1 MEKLEKRNMQ
11 VRSVIDEIDLVSDSI
26 KALRVEHGEKIRL
39 KFGTVLSKNTGYI
52 FCKKSMNLVY
62 FIYLQCFNIILGV
75 GCNQP

>member
-52 FCKKSMNLVY
+52 FCKKV
-62 FIYLQCFNIILGV
+62 
-75 GCNQP
+75 